1 MRPAGYRLAACAVLA
16 LALFTGCASTWVLD
30 ADPSDGRIEWTD
42 AAGRPRVRHLMTVK
56 GFRES
61 GMSAG
66 SVVRR
71 IIFGRS
77 RDGALIQPVAAAVG
91 RDGRIAVADMGCPC
105 VHLYLPKEQRY
116 LRIFGPPREE
126 FRSPVSVAF
135 DEELRLFVS
144 DSARRAVFTFDAGG
158 QYSSVLRRADAEELL
173 RPTGLAYAGKDK
185 TLYVTDTAA
194 HRVYALD
201 KDGALRRSIGGRG
214 EGTGRFNFPTH
225 LHSMPDGFLH
235 VTDSMNF
242 RVQSFDGAGKF
253 VSSFGRHGDG
263 SGDFSMPK
271 GLAVDR
277 EGVIYVVDGL
287 FDNIQLFNAR
297 GDFLLTIGRRGAGPG
312 EFWLPSGLFLDEQDR
327 LYVCDTYNQRIQI
340 FGVLR
345 ERHE

>member
-1 MRPAGYRLAACAVLA
+1 MGAAGYRLGACAALA
-16 LALFTGCASTWVLD
+16 LVLFTGCASTWVLD

-42 AAGRPRVRHLMTVK
+42 SAGKPRVRHLTSVK

-66 SVVRR
+66 SLARR

-77 RDGALIQPVAAAVG
+77 RDGALTQPVAAAVG
-91 RDGRIAVADMGCPC
+91 SDGRIAVADTGCPC

-116 LRIFGPPREE
+116 LRIFGPPHEE
-126 FRSPVSVAF
+126 FSSPVSVAF

-144 DSARRAVFTFDAGG
+144 DSARRAVFVFDAGG
-158 QYSSVLRRADAEELL
+158 KSSSVLRRAGAGELQ
-173 RPTGLAYAGKDK
+173 RPTGLAYAVKDK
-185 TLYVTDTAA
+185 TLFVTDTAA
-194 HRVYALD
+194 HRVYAFGR
-201 KDGALRRSIGGRG
+201 DGALRRSIGERG

-225 LHSMPDGFLH
+225 LHSLPNGFLH

-242 RVQSFDGAGKF
+242 RVQTFDGMGKF

-263 SGDFSMPK
+263 SGDFAMPK
-271 GLAVDR
+271 GVAVDR
-277 EGVIYVVDGL
+277 EGIIYVVDGL

-297 GDFLLTIGRRGAGPG
+297 GDFLLTVGRRGAGPG

-345 ERHE
+345 DRHE